1 VPCYLGID
9 YGLRRTGVAASDPD
23 GSLAFAVGTHV
34 EGRDGSILSYLGTL
48 ITDRDAAVLVLG
60 LPLTADGREDEMA
73 RRVRKFSRRLLR
85 EFQVEVVLWDE
96 RFSSAEADRWL
107 ELRRRPSKEDR
118 DSLAAQIILQ
128 SFLDNPRKDNVP
140 REVLS

>member
-1 VPCYLGID
+1 MPCYLGID